1 MAPVNPIRIRLR
13 YAELDTFAEKFAPN
27 VTRGGVFLAS
37 RNVQPVG
44 TMISFEIQLAGG
56 EAVLAGQGRVTW
68 VKDFD
73 PAEPNRAFGMGVQFV
88 TVEPATKPILA
99 RIIRLKDAS
108 GHRRT
113 TTGPFLPLGSGTSGP
128 QSAGHGGGAGTNGR
142 SVEKPAAP
150 AVDTS
155 VDLAA
160 EYGLDEQT
168 VRRVMERTWWTG
180 ARDGV
185 ELAELLTPEPMEAVS
200 LAQALSDLPRLL
212 DPQYS
217 RRRATTAF
225 RAPDKREPGLGSAG
239 DAFGPAGEA
248 ARSPIEI
255 TATGEPDHRIAD
267 RSYDQVDQ
275 GDPGVDRD
283 DRVDEGSAAESSEGV
298 RTEPQQPRDLDD
310 TTDMTGQMS
319 LESSLD
325 PMPVVEALQAAA
337 VAPPTEAVDNGHLD
351 GTD

>member
-1 MAPVNPIRIRLR
+1 
-13 YAELDTFAEKFAPN
+13 
-27 VTRGGVFLAS
+27 
-37 RNVQPVG
+37 
-44 TMISFEIQLAGG
+44 
-56 EAVLAGQGRVTW
+56 
-68 VKDFD
+68 
-73 PAEPNRAFGMGVQFV
+73 
-88 TVEPATKPILA
+88 
-99 RIIRLKDAS
+99 
-108 GHRRT
+108 
-113 TTGPFLPLGSGTSGP
+113 
-128 QSAGHGGGAGTNGR
+128 
-142 SVEKPAAP
+142 
-150 AVDTS
+150 
-155 VDLAA
+155 
-160 EYGLDEQT
+160 
-168 VRRVMERTWWTG
+168 
-180 ARDGV
+180 
-185 ELAELLTPEPMEAVS
+185 MEAVS

-217 RRRATTAF
+217 RRRATSAF
-225 RAPDKREPGLGSAG
+225 RAPDKRDP
-239 DAFGPAGEA
+239 FGPAGEA

-319 LESSLD
+319 LEPSLD

>member
-13 YAELDTFAEKFAPN
+13 YAELDTFVEKFAPN
-27 VTRGGVFLAS
+27 VTRGGVFLAT

-128 QSAGHGGGAGTNGR
+128 QSAGHGGSAGTNGR

-160 EYGLDEQT
+160 EYGLDEQA
-168 VRRVMERTWWTG
+168 VRRMMEQTWWTG

-225 RAPDKREPGLGSAG
+225 RAPEKRDP
-239 DAFGPAGEA
+239 FGPPGDA
-248 ARSPIEI
+248 ARSPMEVP
-255 TATGEPDHRIAD
+255 ATSVRDHRD
-267 RSYDQVDQ
+267 
-275 GDPGVDRD
+275 DPAD

-325 PMPVVEALQAAA
+325 PMPAVETLQAAA
-337 VAPPTEAVDNGHLD
+337 VAPPTEAVENGHLD